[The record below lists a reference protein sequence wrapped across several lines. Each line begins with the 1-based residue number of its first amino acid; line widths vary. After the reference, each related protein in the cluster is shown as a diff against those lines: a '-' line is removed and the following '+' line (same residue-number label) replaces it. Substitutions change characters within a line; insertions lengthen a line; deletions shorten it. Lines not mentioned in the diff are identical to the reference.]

1 MLTFENAGTAGL
13 KSLACCRMVVRDD
26 HSLTQVSQFVIEGL
40 QIGQQVMAMAGP
52 GFLRELAQDLSQ
64 SALRPEA
71 MLRNGRLVFL
81 TAPGCLSMLLKP
93 DDPIQRGA
101 LRPNAPL
108 VRWVCDWTWA
118 YRKTAEPMAMME
130 HQRRT
135 HEFIK
140 TLGALSLCTVN
151 GQQLERNAMLAL
163 LADHRRVAKGNDPS
177 PKAMAVAAAVGI
189 HR

>member
-1 MLTFENAGTAGL
+1 ML
-13 KSLACCRMVVRDD
+13 VRSDQR
-26 HSLTQVSQFVIEGL
+26 LTQVSQFVIEGL
-40 QIGQQVMAMAGP
+40 QIGQQVMAMAGAR
-52 GFLRELAQDLSQ
+52 FLRELAQDLSQ
-64 SALRPEA
+64 SGLRPDA

-81 TAPGCLSMLLKP
+81 TAPSCLSMLLKP

-118 YRKTAEPMAMME
+118 YRETAEPMGIAD

-140 TLGALSLCTVN
+140 TLGALSLCTAN
-151 GQQLERNAMLAL
+151 GQQLGRNAMLAL
-163 LADHRRVAKGNDPS
+163 LADHRRVAKGSEPL
-177 PKAMAVAAAVGI
+177 PKAMAVSAAVGG